1 MGNQEGCQ
9 ARMASRDQA
18 RSIKAPASRVSR
30 YDAVDGEEET
40 SMTTTK
46 TNSSSRSAIDISP
59 LIRVL
64 AKILVEQAAQ
74 EHRVADNPPREQ
86 NQSSCEH

>member
-1 MGNQEGCQ
+1 
-9 ARMASRDQA
+9 
-18 RSIKAPASRVSR
+18 
-30 YDAVDGEEET
+30 
-40 SMTTTK
+40 MTTTK